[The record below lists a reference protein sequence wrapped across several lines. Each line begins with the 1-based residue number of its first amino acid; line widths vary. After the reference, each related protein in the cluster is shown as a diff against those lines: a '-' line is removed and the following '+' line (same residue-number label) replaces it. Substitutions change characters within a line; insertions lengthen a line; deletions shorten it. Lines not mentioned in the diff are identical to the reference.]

1 MTSLQVR
8 DVIDNQL
15 GKTYGF
21 YVHLY
26 VLLGSMIG
34 LTLFVAV
41 VVTNFNEN
49 KGIALL
55 TVDQRRWQDL
65 KKRLKVLGPY
75 YSLK

>member
-1 MTSLQVR
+1 MIDTKMNSLY
-8 DVIDNQL
+8 VI
-15 GKTYGF
+15 

-26 VLLGSMIG
+26 VVLGSMIG

-65 KKRLKVLGPY
+65 KKRLKV
-75 YSLK
+75 SLTRGYTR